1 MTGMEGGS
9 NEWQQWEKIS
19 GGRESQVERDVIQRK
34 DAPQVLGSKA
44 SANWSVCQLGI
55 ANEADFAFFMV
66 AKRR

>member
-34 DAPQVLGSKA
+34 DALVLAVKA

-55 ANEADFAFFMV
+55 ANAAGFAFFMV
-66 AKRR
+66 AKCR